1 MERLLRI
8 NIRQWLENVITL
20 TPLIFVVVGIMSFTI
35 FGLFE
40 GQYYFSVTSEVIKS
54 NWLAAIFS
62 VGFPIVIELGQFA
75 FMMAAVSNVVNRK
88 KAAWDWKN
96 PDMNIIYSVLG
107 LIATGFMVYF
117 KLSELDNMVNFW
129 KSGEN
134 TIYIK
139 SALKAMIIIGLI
151 FEVRIMM
158 LLPKV

>member
-20 TPLIFVVVGIMSFTI
+20 TPLIFVVVGIMSFVI

-40 GQYYFSVTSEVIKS
+40 WQYYFSVTEQVIKS
-54 NWLAAIFS
+54 QWLAWIFS
-62 VGFPIVIELGQFA
+62 IGFPIVIELGQFA

-88 KAAWDWKN
+88 KTKFDWTN
-96 PDMNIIYSVLG
+96 PDMNIIYSFLG

-117 KLSELDNMVNFW
+117 KLGELDNMVKFW

-134 TIYIK
+134 TVFIK
-139 SALKAMIIIGLI
+139 SALNAMVIIGLI